1 MRNKPQRNSVKELV
15 KFIIANPH
23 KTEHEISKECWHQ
36 QRKKSHNSLLSVAM
50 EKKLITRIRVMIPSK
65 KKMFVYRY
73 YAVTPNF
80 KELPC
85 GDIRGI
91 LKAA

>member
-1 MRNKPQRNSVKELV
+1 LI

-23 KTEHEISKECWHQ
+23 KSEYEIAKECWHQ
-36 QRKKSHNSLLSVAM
+36 ERKKSHNSLLKVARK
-50 EKKLITRIRVMIPSK
+50 KKLITRIRVMIPSK

-80 KELPC
+80 KTLPC
-85 GDIRGI
+85 GDIRGM